1 MSEPD
6 PTLTMPGYR
15 TRIAGQQVEDA
26 LRRRGAVLVEGVRGC
41 GKTWMS
47 RHFARSEVRLDD
59 EAALL
64 LAATDPDAVMQG
76 PTPRLFDE
84 WQNAPQLWNR
94 VRRECDDR
102 PESGRF
108 ILTGSASPQ
117 DDLTRHTGTGRISR
131 VLLRPMSL
139 WETGGSSGE
148 VSLKKLFEGEAVSW
162 FPESQPGLRDVASAV
177 CVGGWPQNLGQSE
190 GDALSSVGDY
200 VNEIIRADVPAAS
213 GVRHDP
219 TMLRRLMQSLSLNVA
234 SDAKMTKLASDMDTG
249 HPPGRNTVSAY
260 LDALRRVFVVEDQPA
275 WSVSLRSKATLRRE
289 PKRHFVD
296 PSLAAAMSRI
306 TPERLLSDPTT
317 FGCLFESL
325 VVRDLRVYSEP
336 EGGMVFHYRDN
347 TGLEAD
353 AVVELTDGSWIAV
366 EAKLSTDQRAINR
379 AAETLLRLRDKMS
392 DRRVSELAALVVVT
406 PTGPAYRRPDG
417 VQVAPISTLG
427 P

>member
-1 MSEPD
+1 MSEPA

-15 TRIAGQQVEDA
+15 TRIAGRQVEDA

-64 LAATDPDAVMQG
+64 LATSDPDAVMQG
-76 PTPRLFDE
+76 PTPRLLDE

-102 PESGRF
+102 PGNGQF
-108 ILTGSASPQ
+108 ILTGSSSPQ
-117 DDLTRHTGTGRISR
+117 DDVTRHTGTGRISR

-139 WETGGSSGE
+139 WETGGSSGTA
-148 VSLKKLFEGEAVSW
+148 SLKKLFEGESASCL
-162 FPESQPGLRDVASAV
+162 PESQPGLRDVASAI
-177 CVGGWPQNLGQSE
+177 CTGGWPRHLGQSE
-190 GDALSSVGDY
+190 DDAFSSADDY
-200 VNEIIRADVPAAS
+200 VNEIIRVDIPAAS

-219 TMLRRLMQSLSLNVA
+219 TMLRRLMRSLSRNVA
-234 SDAKMTKLASDMDTG
+234 TEAKMTKLASDMDAG

-260 LDALRRVFVVEDQPA
+260 LDALHRIFVIEDQPA
-275 WSVSLRSKATLRRE
+275 WSVNLRSKATLRRE
-289 PKRHFVD
+289 PKRHLVD
-296 PSLAAAMSRI
+296 PSLAAAMLRT
-306 TPERLLSDPTT
+306 TPERLLSDPST
-317 FGCLFESL
+317 FGFLFESL
-325 VVRDLRVYSEP
+325 VVRDLRIYSQP

-366 EAKLSTDQRAINR
+366 EIKLSTGRRTVNR
-379 AAETLLRLRDKMS
+379 AAENLIRLRDKVS
-392 DRRVSELAALVVVT
+392 SRRASELAALVVVA
-406 PTGPAYRRPDG
+406 PTGAAYRRPDG
-417 VQVAPISTLG
+417 VQVVPISTLG